1 VSGQLK
7 SGSARMSEIYQVLR
21 LEIELL
27 AKATPHEP
35 HTPTQFPD
43 PITLSSIERR
53 VLVKSISSFVEAL
66 SYSMKGVALDSDNPP
81 LTYPERMLAV
91 EEVYDLDSSGQVEK
105 RRAKLRTIS
114 NIRFAF
120 SLLAK
125 ANQANFTLDVSLK
138 VRDRLMHPK
147 VPSDLDVFDDEIRDA
162 LRAFI
167 WFEEQIRSILLASVN
182 VLQKQAAGLKEKNES

>member
-1 VSGQLK
+1 
-7 SGSARMSEIYQVLR
+7 
-21 LEIELL
+21 
-27 AKATPHEP
+27 
-35 HTPTQFPD
+35 
-43 PITLSSIERR
+43 
-53 VLVKSISSFVEAL
+53 
-66 SYSMKGVALDSDNPP
+66 
-81 LTYPERMLAV
+81 MLAV

-125 ANQANFTLDVSLK
+125 ANQANFTLDVSQKGWQLLQHTLK

-147 VPSDLDVFDDEIRDA
+147 VPGDLDVFDDEIRDA